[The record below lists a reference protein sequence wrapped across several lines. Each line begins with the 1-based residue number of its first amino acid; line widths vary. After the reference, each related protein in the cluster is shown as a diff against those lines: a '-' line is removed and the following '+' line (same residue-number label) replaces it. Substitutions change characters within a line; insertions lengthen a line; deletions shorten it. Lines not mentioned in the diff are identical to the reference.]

1 MIVLIIWNQL
11 ILNGAKTLRRT
22 RNIIFLLVFIILLF
36 VPMIL
41 EFIYVDDFAST
52 FQNVLPYWR
61 NRSTTFFLSDMLFL
75 QGGAFILFGALVAG
89 VILYSSWG
97 TTRLL
102 FRKYISSIWNR
113 KVMEEER
120 RAPTGLAIGLI
131 LIGVGIAYILVGI
144 TITIT

>member
-1 MIVLIIWNQL
+1 M
-11 ILNGAKTLRRT
+11 
-22 RNIIFLLVFIILLF
+22 IFLLVFIILLF

-41 EFIYVDDFAST
+41 EFIYLDGFAST
-52 FQNVLPYWR
+52 FQNILPYWR
-61 NRSTTFFLSDMLFL
+61 NRSTTLFLSDMLFL

-89 VILYSSWG
+89 VILYNAWG

-102 FRKYISSIWNR
+102 FRKYISSIWNT

-120 RAPTGLAIGLI
+120 RAPVGLAIGLI

>member
-1 MIVLIIWNQL
+1 M
-11 ILNGAKTLRRT
+11 KTLRRN

-41 EFIYVDDFAST
+41 EFIYLDGFAST
-52 FQNVLPYWR
+52 FQNILSYWR
-61 NRSTTFFLSDMLFL
+61 NRSTTLFLSDMLFL

-89 VILYSSWG
+89 VILYNAWG

-102 FRKYISSIWNR
+102 FRKYISSIWNI

-120 RAPTGLAIGLI
+120 RAPAGLVIGLI

-144 TITIT
+144 TIT

>member
-1 MIVLIIWNQL
+1 M
-11 ILNGAKTLRRT
+11 KTLRRN

-41 EFIYVDDFAST
+41 EFIYLDGFAST
-52 FQNVLPYWR
+52 FQNIFSYWR
-61 NRSTTFFLSDMLFL
+61 NRSTTLFLSDMLFL

-89 VILYSSWG
+89 VILYNAWG

-102 FRKYISSIWNR
+102 FRKYISSIWNI

-120 RAPTGLAIGLI
+120 RAPAGLVIGLI

-144 TITIT
+144 TIT